1 MKPPQSGISLEELI
15 RRPGITYD
23 MVSLIDKNRKD
34 FTTDIKKAVET
45 DIKYEGYLKLEE
57 AKIASFKKL
66 EEKAIPQ
73 ELDYEVISGLRL
85 EAKQKLNAL
94 RPVSV
99 GQASR
104 ISGVSPADIAVLLV
118 FLEANKRE
126 FKHERL

>member
-1 MKPPQSGISLEELI
+1 
-15 RRPGITYD
+15 

-34 FTTDIKKAVET
+34 FTTDIRKAVET

-99 GQASR
+99 GRA
-104 ISGVSPADIAVLLV
+104 
-118 FLEANKRE
+118 
-126 FKHERL
+126 